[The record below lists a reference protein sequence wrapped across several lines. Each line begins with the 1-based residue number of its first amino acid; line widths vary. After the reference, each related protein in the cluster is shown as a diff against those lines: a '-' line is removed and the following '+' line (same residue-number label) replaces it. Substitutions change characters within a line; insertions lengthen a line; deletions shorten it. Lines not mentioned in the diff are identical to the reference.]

1 MSISISTQIP
11 NQKAAKRK
19 TKQKHEISREQYS
32 KQANIRQ
39 EKLWNVTQKVRLVSP
54 VFITSGIY
62 ALLSSGSMHGGRRL
76 CTFFHVLRGLSHRK
90 AALTLLLRADSQ
102 QLSVKVW
109 WFHYAWLSSGITYG
123 GRRLGFLWV
132 FFACFR
138 WIISSKSSVNIS
150 VASWLTTVAS
160 ELWFIRGVFKR
171 KFFPAFLTT
180 TRIASADVYKWD
192 SLAIVDRCMALEFWT
207 AYTLWICPLWLRII
221 KSVYGGRIFEPRWWG
236 CICNSVDGD
245 SIFEPRWQ
253 DYIYNFAFE
262 SVNGGSI

>member
-1 MSISISTQIP
+1 MKRYTKSSACQPGFHNFRYICIAFER
-11 NQKAAKRK
+11 KYAWRK
-19 TKQKHEISREQYS
+19 TFVYFLSCFTWIVSS
-32 KQANIRQ
+32 KSSVNIAVASWFTAVVS
-39 EKLWNVTQKVRLVSP
+39 ESIVTSLCMAFKRNYVRRKT
-54 VFITSGIY
+54 FGI
-62 ALLSSGSMHGGRRL
+62 
-76 CTFFHVLRGLSHRK
+76 F
-90 AALTLLLRADSQ
+90 
-102 QLSVKVW
+102 
-109 WFHYAWLSSGITYG
+109 
-123 GRRLGFLWV
+123 LG